1 MYKQVVEQA
10 SLKPARTVLA
20 AFLLTLLICL
30 GMTFRQFH
38 RTDFADF
45 QVYDAAAEVVH
56 EGKSIHMYDDAD
68 TGSRFELKFVNPA
81 LPLAQ
86 AANHIGIDRV
96 RLYIYPPIL
105 ADILVPLTFVPAI
118 VAARLWLA
126 FNLLALVVTALL
138 LARMLQ
144 VPLLSLPSAAL
155 VIGALLLFST
165 GMALLWGQI
174 TILLLLLWAFGML
187 AYQRG
192 WLAASAAAFA
202 LATLIKLTPLLV
214 VVPFFFWREW
224 RWLRAYVVS
233 LLVLVGLVCLINTPA
248 SLTDYFVHVIPSMS
262 GGGTPDLENKSLLSS
277 MQLLY
282 VGLHGGVVK
291 HVVIPTPPALVSAA
305 KAAAFALLL
314 VALALVAR
322 LGKGMS
328 FTDRRMTLALF
339 ALLSVCVAPIS
350 WKHAYVVALFPLALL
365 WADAFRKQVTT
376 PALLLLT
383 FCSVELGSFFFD
395 SVAVKLTHGP
405 LLGILAFLAPGTGI
419 ALSLVLLARM
429 RPHMHP
435 NMHPDGRAG

>member
-1 MYKQVVEQA
+1 MQ
-10 SLKPARTVLA
+10 RTKA
-20 AFLLTLLICL
+20 AFLLTLILCF

-38 RTDFADF
+38 RTEFADF

-56 EGKSIHMYDDAD
+56 EGKSVHMYDDAD
-68 TGSRFELKFVNPA
+68 TGALFELKFVNPA

-105 ADILVPLTFVPAI
+105 ADILLPLTFVPAI
-118 VAARLWLA
+118 TAAKLWLA
-126 FNLLALVVTALL
+126 FNLLALVLTALL
-138 LARMLQ
+138 LARMLGAAWFSLQ
-144 VPLLSLPSAAL
+144 SLLLT
-155 VIGALLLFST
+155 IGVFLLFST

-174 TILLLLLWAFGML
+174 TVLLLLLWAFGMF

-192 WLAASAAAFA
+192 WQGASAFVFA

-214 VVPFFFWREW
+214 VAPFFFWREW
-224 RWLRAYVVS
+224 RWLRAYAVS
-233 LLVLVGLVCLINTPA
+233 LAALVGLVCLLNTPA

-291 HVVIPTPPALVSAA
+291 HVAIPTPPVLVSAA
-305 KAAAFALLL
+305 KAVALALLFI
-314 VALALVAR
+314 ALALVAR
-322 LGKGMS
+322 LGRHMV
-328 FTDRRMTLALF
+328 FADRRMTLALF

-350 WKHAYVVALFPLALL
+350 WKHAYVVALLPLALL
-365 WADAFRKQVTT
+365 WAEAFRKQVTT
-376 PALLLLT
+376 TALLLLT

-395 SVAVKLTHGP
+395 SVAVKLTHGT
-405 LLGILAFLAPGTGI
+405 LLGMLAFLAPGTGI
-419 ALSLVLLARM
+419 VLSLVLLARM
-429 RPHMHP
+429 RVSEPSLQ
-435 NMHPDGRAG
+435 RAR